1 MNHGGHSGADTR
13 SIARV
18 RVRVGRSGFSLIELL
33 VVIGILGLLAVLLF
47 PALNGAREAGRRAAC
62 SSNLRQLHTAY
73 LSYLRDHR
81 GRTFPYFEDLPEGR
95 LWYWGLEAGGPMSGA
110 EGSRSLDVRRAYL
123 APYLGFEAAVR
134 TCPSVP
140 YRAPYFKQKFAIP
153 STGYGINL
161 RLLAGSPNCVRN
173 WSEVAR
179 PSSFIVWADCMQIN
193 TFQAPASSSNPLL
206 EEWYYVSPGSP
217 PKFHFR
223 HGGKLN
229 AVFGDGSVQLLE
241 AGRLDPR
248 CDGKVGYLRDEDAR
262 CLLPAP

>member
-1 MNHGGHSGADTR
+1 MNRDGQSGAGR
-13 SIARV
+13 PGIAPPRA
-18 RVRVGRSGFSLIELL
+18 RAGRLGFSLIELM
-33 VVIGILGLLAVLLF
+33 VVVGILGLLAAMIF
-47 PALNGAREAGRRAAC
+47 PAMNGAKEAGRRAAC
-62 SSNLRQLHTAY
+62 SSNLRQLQTAY
-73 LSYLRDHR
+73 FSYLRDHR

-110 EGSRSLDVRRAYL
+110 EGARSLDVRRAYL
-123 APYLGFEAAVR
+123 APYLGHEAAVR

-140 YRAPYFKQKFAIP
+140 YKAPYFKQKFVIP

-161 RLLAGSPNCVRN
+161 RLLAGSPNCIRN

-179 PSSFIVWADCMQIN
+179 PASFLVWADCMQIN
-193 TFQAPASSSNPLL
+193 TFQPPASSSNPLL

-223 HGGKLN
+223 HSGKLN

-248 CDGKVGYLRDEDAR
+248 CDGKVGYLRAEDTHY
-262 CLLPAP
+262 LVPSP